1 MNTPKSQRNNIEI
14 LIAEDSKTQA
24 EQLRHLLE
32 ESGYVVRVATNGLL
46 ALETIRQHKPT
57 LVISDVVMPELDGY
71 GLCRAI
77 KADKSLDDIPVILMT
92 SLTDMQEILKGL
104 ECGADN
110 FIRKPY
116 EGDQLLARIDFLLM
130 SRSMHRGE
138 KVQMGMEVY
147 LQGKW
152 HFITVER
159 QQILDL
165 LFSVY
170 EEALHI
176 NEKLKEREKALER
189 DIVQHNRTEKKLKE
203 SMAIVSKQDAQLR
216 AILNTVADGI
226 ITIDESGIV
235 ESFNAAA
242 VKIFGYQP
250 EEIIGQNV
258 KSLMP
263 ESEGYPE
270 HFLKEQTIGSGRE
283 MDGRH
288 KDGRVFPI
296 ALAVNETIVEER
308 RFFTGV
314 VRDITEQKR
323 SQERLLT
330 SEKRLQAMLEH
341 SPISVRIAHNETGR
355 IMFANHAY
363 CKLLKIER
371 DELADI
377 DISKYYY
384 NNQDWRDIHDQLEQG
399 QPVINQ
405 LLEVHNHVGERLW
418 LMSSLFNLEYEGEK
432 TNLGWFS
439 DVTELK
445 KAREEA
451 DAANR
456 AKSHFLA
463 TMSHEIRTPMNAII
477 GLSHLCLQTSLDV
490 KQRDYVDKVHRS
502 ARSLLGIINDILDF
516 SRIEAGKLTLDE
528 TDYELHAVLSS
539 VDSLVGHMAREK
551 GLNFEVALGADVPS
565 FLWGDALRLGQV
577 LLNLAGNAVK
587 FTESGSIIIAVAVIA
602 SDEQTLELEF
612 SVRDTGIGLN
622 EKQVARLFQPFS
634 QADAST
640 TRKYGGTGLG
650 LAICK
655 CLVEMMQGRLWVE
668 SVPGQGSDFHFTAR
682 FGRGRESASA
692 IAHSGELVSA
702 RALLMG
708 ARILLAEDNPFNQQV
723 AQELLE
729 QVGATVAIAN
739 NGREALERLA
749 KQPFDI
755 VLMDIQMP
763 EMDGYE
769 ATRRIRTTSALKGQR
784 VIAMTAN
791 AMAEDRRLCLSAGM
805 DDFITKPIDP
815 ATLYITLANW
825 LPHGGVKHAANMKD
839 ADGMDNVELAP
850 GVSATT
856 ALDTMEAAALDLV
869 IAVDLAI
876 PIDLDILGIM
886 VNDDPAKIRKFA
898 VMFLTTAREALLEMD
913 TAYARRDLAALGNL
927 GHKLKASAKTVGAM
941 GFADLCEALE
951 TAGGANDW
959 LQAEELLPQF
969 PVLLERIA
977 RHVAEQTQE

>member
-1 MNTPKSQRNNIEI
+1 Q
-14 LIAEDSKTQA
+14 Q
-24 EQLRHLLE
+24 
-32 ESGYVVRVATNGLL
+32 
-46 ALETIRQHKPT
+46 KPT

-77 KADKSLDDIPVILMT
+77 KADEALDDIPVILMT

-116 EGDQLLARIDFLLM
+116 EGEQLLARVDFLLM

-189 DIVQHNRTEKKLKE
+189 DIVQHNRTERKLKE
-203 SMAIVSKQDAQLR
+203 SMTIVSKQDAQLR

-226 ITIDESGIV
+226 ITMDESGIV

-242 VKIFGYQP
+242 VNIFDYQP
-250 EEIIGQNV
+250 EEIIGRNV
-258 KSLMP
+258 QLLIA
-263 ESEGYPE
+263 ESDGYLE
-270 HFLKEQTIGSGRE
+270 RFLNVSTPQTMGSGRE
-283 MDGRH
+283 MEGRH
-288 KDGRVFPI
+288 KDGSIFPI
-296 ALAVNETIVEER
+296 ALVINETVVEER

-323 SQERLLT
+323 AQERLLT

-341 SPISVRIAHNETGR
+341 SPISVRIAHNDTGR
-355 IMFANHAY
+355 VMFANRAY
-363 CKLLKIER
+363 CKLLQIER
-371 DELADI
+371 EDLADI
-377 DISKYYY
+377 DISNYYY
-384 NNQDWRDIHDQLEQG
+384 NQQDWRDIHDQLEKG

-405 LLEVHNHVGERLW
+405 LLEVHNHVGDRLW

-451 DAANR
+451 DAANQ

-477 GLSHLCLQTSLDV
+477 GLSHLCLQTTLDV

-516 SRIEAGKLTLDE
+516 SRIEAGKLTLE
-528 TDYELHAVLSS
+528 EADYELYAVLSG

-551 GLNFEVALGADVPS
+551 GLHFEIALGDDVPS

-587 FTESGSIIIAVAVIA
+587 FTETGSIIVAVAVIA
-602 SDEQTLELEF
+602 SDEKTLELEF
-612 SVRDTGIGLN
+612 SVRDTGIGLTN
-622 EKQVARLFQPFS
+622 EQTVRLFQPFS

-655 CLVEMMQGRLWVE
+655 CLVEMMHGRLWVE
-668 SVPGQGSDFHFTAR
+668 SIPGQGSDFHFTAR
-682 FGRGRESASA
+682 FGHGREIASA

-749 KQPFDI
+749 QQPFHI

-769 ATRRIRTTSALKGQR
+769 ATRRIRATPELTGQR

-791 AMAEDRRLCLSAGM
+791 AMAEDRRRCLSAGM

-815 ATLYITLANW
+815 NALYVTLANW
-825 LPHGGVKHAANMKD
+825 LPQGGVKHAEIAKD
-839 ADGMDNVELAP
+839 AGGMGNIEPAP
-850 GVSATT
+850 NASAVT

-869 IAVDLAI
+869 IAVDL
-876 PIDLDILGIM
+876 
-886 VNDDPAKIRKFA
+886 
-898 VMFLTTAREALLEMD
+898 
-913 TAYARRDLAALGNL
+913 
-927 GHKLKASAKTVGAM
+927 
-941 GFADLCEALE
+941 
-951 TAGGANDW
+951 
-959 LQAEELLPQF
+959 
-969 PVLLERIA
+969 
-977 RHVAEQTQE
+977 